1 MSRSS
6 PALQTLPGIATR
18 PVTTLWGNLRIA
30 RQRRGESLR
39 SMAQRMTVSMPT
51 LRRME
56 AGDPSV
62 AMGIYATAPWIFD
75 HVENDHVE
83 DIEALMLPG
92 DEGYATRIEVGRT
105 CRGRKR
111 NGS

>member
-30 RQRRGESLR
+30 RKRRGESLR

-56 AGDPSV
+56 AGEPSV
-62 AMGIYATAPWIFD
+62 AMGIYATAPWIF
-75 HVENDHVE
+75 DHVE

-92 DEGYATRIEVGRT
+92 DEGYATRIEVGRA